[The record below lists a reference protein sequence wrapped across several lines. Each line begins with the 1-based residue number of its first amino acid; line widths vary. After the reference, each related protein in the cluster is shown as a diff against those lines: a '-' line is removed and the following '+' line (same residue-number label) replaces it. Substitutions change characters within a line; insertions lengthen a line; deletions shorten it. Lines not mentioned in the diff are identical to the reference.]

1 MDKKQFR
8 DLQTIINYAIE
19 QVKSSAGDIQV
30 LDYTSGQDQVHD
42 MEVLLSNLE
51 FDHELYMVQEFMKD
65 LDIEMKLAEFDSI
78 SHKIFED
85 EKWTIEFRGHKVT
98 VGNCAAIYNGIHDM
112 LNDFVKEYTGK

>member
-1 MDKKQFR
+1 MNQKQFR

-51 FDHELYMVQEFMKD
+51 FDHEQYMAAEFMKD
-65 LDIEMKLAEFDSI
+65 LDIEMKLAEFDAVSR
-78 SHKIFED
+78 KIFED
-85 EKWTIEFRGHKVT
+85 EKWTIEFRGHKLV
-98 VGNCAAIYNGIHDM
+98 VSNCAAIYNGIY
-112 LNDFVKEYTGK
+112 NAVKEFLEG

>member
-30 LDYTSGQDQVHD
+30 LDYTSGQDQVEQ

-51 FDHELYMVQEFMKD
+51 FDHERELAADFLEAM
-65 LDIEMKLAEFDSI
+65 DIEMKLSQFDSI
-78 SHKIFED
+78 STEVFYSH
-85 EKWTIEFRGHKVT
+85 KWTIEFCGHKVT
-98 VGNCAAIYNGIHDM
+98 LSNCAAIYNAVYDGI
-112 LNDFVKEYTGK
+112 KEFLA